1 MNEEF
6 AGLATRDVTPF
17 SDWLTQFGGQ
27 NMASGQNMTSV
38 RSQAQRSEKNFLAL
52 TFVLNR

>member
-6 AGLATRDVTPF
+6 AGLATHDVTPF